1 MNKTLLAMALSSL
14 SVAAESDAH
23 ALPRDTASGSGES
36 QLVPDQPSQLVE
48 QPTVLL
54 QGPLATIFSQALN
67 IAYAKP
73 DPISGVAT
81 ESLANDQITGV
92 AMYLAEQASKDEQT
106 PGEVK
111 AYSFG
116 PMTKLDDAASP
127 EPVAVVRDLSAAAQS
142 VPTSFIFYQDCMQ
155 PTDDTPQGG
164 VVTKLLPVVE
174 SIEVVVKVR
183 HVKAP

>member
-1 MNKTLLAMALSSL
+1 MNKTLLAMALSST
-14 SVAAESDAH
+14 SVAIESDN
-23 ALPRDTASGSGES
+23 DTS
-36 QLVPDQPSQLVE
+36 QIVPNQPSQLVD
-48 QPTVLL
+48 QPGVLM
-54 QGPLATIFSQALN
+54 QGPLAVIMHQALA
-67 IAYAKP
+67 ITHAKP
-73 DPISGVAT
+73 DAISGVAT

-92 AMYLAEQASKDEQT
+92 AMFLAEQAAKAESGA
-106 PGEVK
+106 GEVK
-111 AYSFG
+111 SFSFG
-116 PMTKLDDAASP
+116 PTVKLADATSP
-127 EPVAVVRDLSAAAQS
+127 EPVAVVRDLAEAAQS